1 MAISAV
7 TTRSEVLERAIASFS
22 ALDGVDAI
30 YLSGSLAEQTDDQYS
45 DIDLRV
51 VIVDSSYEAVRALRA
66 HLPTTW
72 GPFLFN
78 AAVAE
83 IHTVSYYES
92 LTKADVFYFASSA
105 LAPSPWFN
113 LGTRILLDRSG
124 HLASVLEVS
133 KGLHF
138 TIITP
143 HEIVDH
149 FQKCVAALA
158 EGAKRV
164 QRGEPIYGSRLCA
177 EGVHYLLAAE
187 DLLSC
192 RAPFGSSKR
201 ERLVPGNLTELAR
214 ASIGV
219 PAVADSESYFSA
231 LSTRLQQL
239 VSRAESEGH
248 CDRATASRLLAA
260 LDQLISLAGGR

>member
-7 TTRSEVLERAIASFS
+7 TTRSEVLERAIASLS

-78 AAVAE
+78 ATVAE
-83 IHTVSYYES
+83 ILTVTYYES

-105 LAPSPWFN
+105 LVPSPWFN
-113 LGTRILLDRSG
+113 LGTRVLLDRSG

-138 TIITP
+138 KITP

-149 FQKCVAALA
+149 FQKCIAALA
-158 EGAKRV
+158 EGTKRV
-164 QRGEPIYGSRLCA
+164 RRGEPIYGSRLCA
-177 EGVHYLLAAE
+177 EAVHYLLAAE

-219 PAVADSESYFSA
+219 PAVADSERYFSA

-239 VSRAESEGH
+239 VSQAESEGH
-248 CDRATASRLLAA
+248 CDRAKASRLLAA

>member
-1 MAISAV
+1 MSAV
-7 TTRSEVLERAIASFS
+7 TIRSEVLERAIASLS
-22 ALDGVDAI
+22 AMDGVDAI
-30 YLSGSLAEQTDDQYS
+30 YLSGSLAERTDDQYS

-51 VIVDSSYEAVRALRA
+51 VVVDGSYEAVRTLRA

-78 AAVAE
+78 ATVAE
-83 IHTVSYYES
+83 IHTVTYYES
-92 LTKADVFYFASSA
+92 LTKADVFYFAAST

-113 LGTRILLDRSG
+113 LGTRVLLDRSG

-138 TIITP
+138 TVAP

-164 QRGEPIYGSRLCA
+164 RRGEPIYGSRLCA
-177 EGVHYLLAAE
+177 EAVHYLLAAE

-231 LSTRLQQL
+231 LSTRLRQL
-239 VSRAESEGH
+239 VSRAESAGH
-248 CDRATASRLLAA
+248 CDRATASRLLTAI
-260 LDQLISLAGGR
+260 DQLISLAGGR